1 MGGFRKEMNIVFGLK
16 GLSKR
21 NDQELLNRNIEVINP
36 NLYALKFS
44 HIPYIKEIDYKP
56 YEDIP
61 AYHEPMRIDRAN
73 GIILI
78 NKDHAGYELVK
89 NALVRA
95 MSKPKNGQLERE
107 LLLLK
112 KQKNKDKY
120 TIFYESALMVE
131 LERRLYSEKAV
142 L

>member
-1 MGGFRKEMNIVFGLK
+1 MFGLK
-16 GLSKR
+16 GLLRR
-21 NDQELLNRNIEVINP
+21 NDRELLNRNIEVINP

-107 LLLLK
+107 LLMLK

-120 TIFYESALMVE
+120 MIFYESALMVE
-131 LERRLYSEKAV
+131 LERRLYLEKVV